1 MNLQTLALGAAA
13 SYGAA
18 FFNQPKFPKALKLLI
33 VLLACTAAACFQQWQ
48 KGALVWPPS
57 LEQIAILW
65 ASAGVAYHG
74 ALKHLGADWLERS
87 ITPDN
92 FKSVYETLFPVWGE
106 ESGKS
111 PEQRLRELE
120 NIKGSLTE
128 EEYTDKRKE
137 ILKEV

>member
-48 KGALVWPPS
+48 KGALAWPPS
-57 LEQIAILW
+57 VEQVALLW

-92 FKSVYETLFPVWGE
+92 FKGVYETLFSAGSDG
-106 ESGKS
+106 SGKS
-111 PEQRLRELE
+111 PAQRLRELE
-120 NIKGSLTE
+120 AIKSSLTDAEYAAKRLAILE
-128 EEYTDKRKE
+128 E
-137 ILKEV
+137 V